1 MRLLS
6 IEKSAQAKVIGFE
19 GGKGLQAKLIQYGL
33 YPGDTLRVIRI
44 APFRGP
50 LLIEVNGREIALGR
64 GIAEKIIVEVIPCA
78 SR

>member
-1 MRLLS
+1 MQLLS
-6 IEKSAQAKVIGFE
+6 IEKGAQAKVIGCE
-19 GGKGLQAKLIQYGL
+19 GGQGLQAKLIQYGL

-50 LLIEVNGREIALGR
+50 LLIEVNGREVALGR
-64 GIAEKIIVEVIPCA
+64 GVAEKIIVEVIPCV